1 MVELGIELTNKSEK
15 INQLKEEILEQDN
28 KMNEKIK
35 MFEDLQNKVL
45 GKKFE
50 LISIKYFN
58 DRIYF

>member
-28 KMNEKIK
+28 KINEKIK